1 MTTHAT
7 PSLFTLL
14 THEWLRTRT
23 TLLTVAGGAA
33 VVVTLGSV
41 LAAPAWA
48 LLSVV
53 TAFVAVGA
61 AILLIPA
68 VQILLAV
75 DYWRSSYGREGYFT
89 QTLPVRGP
97 RIFWAKMLWAWL
109 ATLGAVAVSSLLLL
123 AAWPGIS
130 RGLGMTER
138 NPFALVSDAWGMA
151 TSAATVPGTLA
162 FLGLILVMVL
172 VWPPQYYFAASFG
185 SEAPRNRLG
194 AGGPVLTW
202 VGLYLVTQL
211 ATAIGIFAI
220 PYAIG
225 VVEAGSGSLG
235 IVDFNAWADL
245 RSGNTSND
253 VFPLGVLPPI
263 LLVSAVCLW
272 RTVRSWQSKVSLV

>member
-1 MTTHAT
+1 MTTHAS
-7 PSLFTLL
+7 PSLFALL

-33 VVVTLGSV
+33 VIVALGAA

-53 TAFVAVGA
+53 TAFAAVGA

-89 QTLPVRGP
+89 QTIPAPGP
-97 RIFWAKMLWAWL
+97 RIFWAKMLWAWI
-109 ATLGAVAVSSLLLL
+109 ATLGALAVSALLLL

-130 RGLGMTER
+130 RGLGIPER
-138 NPFALVSDAWGMA
+138 NPFTLVSDVWGMA
-151 TSAATVPGTLA
+151 TDAVTVPGTLL
-162 FLGLILVMVL
+162 FLGLILVMAL

-202 VGLYLVTQL
+202 VGVYLVTQL
-211 ATAIGIFAI
+211 VTAIGIFAV
-220 PYAIG
+220 PYALG
-225 VVEAGSGSLG
+225 VVDASGRLG
-235 IVDFNAWADL
+235 VVDFNAWADL

-263 LLVSAVCLW
+263 VLVAAFCLW
-272 RTVRSWQSKVSLV
+272 RTVRSWKSKVSLV